1 MLLTCSNSF
10 IIVTAAYIYW
20 NLLLTF
26 QMKKILQNIKA
37 TNLIPFFILA
47 GFEETLL
54 DKCLR
59 MVLSEWPWLSPG
71 IKKIITHSRTQQE

>member
-1 MLLTCSNSF
+1 
-10 IIVTAAYIYW
+10 
-20 NLLLTF
+20 
-26 QMKKILQNIKA
+26 MKKILQNIKA